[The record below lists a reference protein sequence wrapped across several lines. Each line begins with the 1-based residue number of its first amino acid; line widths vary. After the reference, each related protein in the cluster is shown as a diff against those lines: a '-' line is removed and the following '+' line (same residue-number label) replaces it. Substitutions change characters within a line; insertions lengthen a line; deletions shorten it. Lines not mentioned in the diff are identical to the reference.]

1 MDSKHYY
8 LSTEDYNGEIVYLD
22 YSKLKGFRITPKN
35 QVKYDGI
42 VVNQM
47 VLINP
52 SFIETVLK
60 KKIKRKL
67 DQYLQ
72 YIMQVIAMIENGED
86 EDGSLIEMV
95 LNDLDRYR
103 RTIMNRYREYLEKQY
118 IDLVMEKIALL
129 ECELRKKSVYLEPF
143 REEKE
148 KTGGRRSR

>member
-22 YSKLKGFRITPKN
+22 YSKLKGFKITPKN

-42 VVNQM
+42 MVNQM
-47 VLINP
+47 ILINP

-72 YIMQVIAMIENGED
+72 YMIQVIAMIENGED

-103 RTIMNRYREYLEKQY
+103 RTIINRYREYLDKKY
-118 IDLVMEKIALL
+118 IDLIMEKISLL
-129 ECELRKKSVYLEPF
+129 ERELRKKTVYLEPLQ
-143 REEKE
+143 EEIE
-148 KTGGRRSR
+148 KTSGRRSR